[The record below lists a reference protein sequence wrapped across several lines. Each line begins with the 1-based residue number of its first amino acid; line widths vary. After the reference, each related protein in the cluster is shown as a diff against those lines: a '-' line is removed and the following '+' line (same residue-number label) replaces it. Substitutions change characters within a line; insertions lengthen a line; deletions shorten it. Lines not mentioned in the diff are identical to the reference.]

1 MILTDEDILIDTR
14 YLIDTLIG
22 PRNQDKVFL
31 NKYFSLYLRC
41 LKIRY

>member
-22 PRNQDKVFL
+22 PRNQDKVFFQI
-31 NKYFSLYLRC
+31 NIFHYT
-41 LKIRY
+41 